1 VRTHTPAERALLG
14 REFTR
19 LAPVPVLLLSLAT
32 CGPSNPC
39 TAAAMHLQARY
50 AQRYA
55 GRWTVAHSD
64 TLTLPQLGDRFK
76 LSDVVLGTT
85 RSVVGKTCRFRGMLV
100 FTVPRDTLA
109 VTWIGFPEQA
119 LIYGWPA
126 ELGPF
131 AGIGAVR
138 VGDSLAGEILFDQR
152 LNVQVRP
159 GVTARFTAGRARD

>member
-1 VRTHTPAERALLG
+1 MRTGVGLLAL
-14 REFTR
+14 
-19 LAPVPVLLLSLAT
+19 VLTA
-32 CGPSNPC
+32 CGPSSPC
-39 TAAAMHLQARY
+39 TASAMHLQARY
-50 AQRYA
+50 AQRYV
-55 GRWTVAHSD
+55 GRWKVAHGD

-76 LSDVVLGTT
+76 LSDVLLDTT
-85 RSVVGKTCRFRGMLV
+85 RLVVGRTCRFRGTLV

-138 VGDSLAGEILFDQR
+138 VGDSLAGEILFDER
-152 LNVQVRP
+152 LNVKVRP

>member
-1 VRTHTPAERALLG
+1 VRFTAALLAL
-14 REFTR
+14 T
-19 LAPVPVLLLSLAT
+19 A

-39 TAAAMHLQARY
+39 RAAAMRLQVRY

-55 GRWTVAHSD
+55 AHWVVARGD

-76 LSDVVLGTT
+76 LTDLMLDTT
-85 RSVVGKTCRFRGMLV
+85 RVPVGGTCRFRGTLV
-100 FTVPRDTLA
+100 FRVPRDTLP

-131 AGIGAVR
+131 AGIGASR

-152 LNVQVRP
+152 LNVEVRP
-159 GVTARFTAGRARD
+159 GVTARFMAGRARNR

>member
-1 VRTHTPAERALLG
+1 MLALLLVG
-14 REFTR
+14 
-19 LAPVPVLLLSLAT
+19 

-39 TAAAMHLQARY
+39 AAGEMHLRTRY
-50 AQRYA
+50 AQRYT
-55 GRWTVAHSD
+55 GHWVVAHGD

-76 LSDVVLGTT
+76 LSDVVLDST
-85 RSVVGKTCRFRGMLV
+85 RVPVGRTCRFRGTLV

-126 ELGPF
+126 QLGPF

-138 VGDSLAGEILFDQR
+138 VGDSLAGAVLFDER
-152 LNVQVRP
+152 LNVQVPP
-159 GVTARFTAGRARD
+159 GVTARFTAGRARAR